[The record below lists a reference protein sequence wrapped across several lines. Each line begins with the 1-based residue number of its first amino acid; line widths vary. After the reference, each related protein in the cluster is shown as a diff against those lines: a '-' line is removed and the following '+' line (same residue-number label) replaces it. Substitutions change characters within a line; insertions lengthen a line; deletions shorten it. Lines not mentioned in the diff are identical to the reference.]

1 MKLSHF
7 LAGAIQAE
15 REIAIARHR
24 AATAPNPTQNVELHA
39 AFHRRSRLRRFLA
52 FH

>member
-1 MKLSHF
+1 MKLSHL

-24 AATAPNPTQNVELHA
+24 AATAPSPTQNVEPHA
-39 AFHRRSRLRRFLA
+39 AFGARSRLRRFLA
-52 FH
+52 LH